1 MKVSQ
6 RAESR
11 APRAAFG
18 PLRAAHGSV
27 VARLLRTR
35 SRRLFDRTLTGVRRC
50 VWATEQVGPR
60 VAGKRHSLCA
70 VASPVPEIRFLTID
84 GRRLAY
90 QVTGEGPLLLCPAWW
105 VSHLELDQRD
115 PAFAGF
121 WEAIGAGYSLVR
133 YDRLGVGVSDRD
145 LRDGDLTVEG
155 EVEVIGALLDEL
167 GAERVCVLG
176 GSSGGCAAIAFA
188 ARFPERVERLM
199 LYGSYADGPSI
210 TPPAVREAI
219 VATIRSHWGI
229 GSRLLS
235 DIFLGEVSS
244 REQEWFAR
252 FQRLA
257 ASADTAAALLEQVY
271 RNDVRDQL
279 PRVRAPTTVVHRRED
294 RAIPYRLG
302 REVAA
307 GITDATLVPLKGS
320 AHFPWGGDADSV
332 VRALRAVL
340 TVHSPPERRAEEDPA
355 AALLSRREREVL
367 TLVAHGLNDR
377 EIAEQLI
384 VSPHTVHRHVANI
397 RHKLGRGSRTAAV
410 AEAARLGL
418 L

>member
-1 MKVSQ
+1 V
-6 RAESR
+6 
-11 APRAAFG
+11 P
-18 PLRAAHGSV
+18 V
-27 VARLLRTR
+27 
-35 SRRLFDRTLTGVRRC
+35 
-50 VWATEQVGPR
+50 
-60 VAGKRHSLCA
+60 
-70 VASPVPEIRFLTID
+70 VPEIRFLTVG
-84 GRRLAY
+84 GRRVAY
-90 QVTGEGPLLLCPAWW
+90 EVAGEGPLLLCPAWW
-105 VSHLELDQRD
+105 VSHLELDRGN
-115 PAFAGF
+115 PAFAQF

-133 YDRLGVGVSDRD
+133 YDRLGVGVSDRE
-145 LRDGDLTVEG
+145 LRDEDLTVDG

-167 GAERVCVLG
+167 GAERVGLLG

-199 LYGSYADGPSI
+199 LYGAYAAGPSI
-210 TPPAVREAI
+210 TPPAVGEAI

-244 REQEWFAR
+244 QEQERFAR

-279 PRVRAPTTVVHRRED
+279 PLVKAPTMVVHRRED

-307 GITDATLVPLKGS
+307 GIMGATLVPLAGS
-320 AHFPWGGDADSV
+320 AHFPWAGDADSV

-340 TVHSPPERRAEEDPA
+340 TAQSPHERPAEEEPA

-367 TLVAHGLNDR
+367 KLVAQGLNDR
-377 EIAEQLI
+377 EIAQQLI

>member
-1 MKVSQ
+1 
-6 RAESR
+6 
-11 APRAAFG
+11 
-18 PLRAAHGSV
+18 
-27 VARLLRTR
+27 
-35 SRRLFDRTLTGVRRC
+35 
-50 VWATEQVGPR
+50 VG
-60 VAGKRHSLCA
+60 L
-70 VASPVPEIRFLTID
+70 
-84 GRRLAY
+84 
-90 QVTGEGPLLLCPAWW
+90 
-105 VSHLELDQRD
+105 
-115 PAFAGF
+115 
-121 WEAIGAGYSLVR
+121 
-133 YDRLGVGVSDRD
+133 
-145 LRDGDLTVEG
+145 
-155 EVEVIGALLDEL
+155 
-167 GAERVCVLG
+167 LG

-219 VATIRSHWGI
+219 VATVRSHWGI

-244 REQEWFAR
+244 RDQEWFAR

-257 ASADTAAALLEQVY
+257 ASADTAAAMLEQVY

-279 PRVRAPTTVVHRRED
+279 SRVKAPTMVIHRRGD

-307 GITDATLVPLKGS
+307 GITDATLVPLEGS
-320 AHFPWGGDADSV
+320 AHFPWAGDANSV
-332 VRALRAVL
+332 VRALRGVL
-340 TVHSPPERRAEEDPA
+340 ISHSQPERPADEDPA

>member
-1 MKVSQ
+1 MQDSQ
-6 RAESR
+6 PVDHARSLSAVV
-11 APRAAFG
+11 
-18 PLRAAHGSV
+18 PL
-27 VARLLRTR
+27 
-35 SRRLFDRTLTGVRRC
+35 VR
-50 VWATEQVGPR
+50 
-60 VAGKRHSLCA
+60 
-70 VASPVPEIRFLTID
+70 EIRFLMVGD
-84 GRRLAY
+84 RRVAYELA
-90 QVTGEGPLLLCPAWW
+90 GEGPLLLCPAWW
-105 VSHLELDQRD
+105 VSHLEIDRGH
-115 PAFAGF
+115 PALAQF
-121 WEAIGAGYSLVR
+121 WEAIGDGYCLVR
-133 YDRLGVGVSDRD
+133 YDRLGVGASDRE
-145 LRDGDLTVEG
+145 LRDEDLTVDA
-155 EVEVIGALLDEL
+155 EVEVIRALLDEL
-167 GAERVCVLG
+167 GAERVTLLG
-176 GSSGGCAAIAFA
+176 GSSSGCAAIAFA

-199 LYGSYADGPSI
+199 LYGSYAEGPSI

-219 VATIRSHWGI
+219 VATVRSHWGI

-244 REQEWFAR
+244 QEQERFAR

-257 ASADTAAALLEQVY
+257 ASADAAAALLEQVY

-279 PRVRAPTTVVHRRED
+279 PLVKAPTMVVHRRED

-307 GITDATLVPLKGS
+307 GITGATLVPLGGS
-320 AHFPWGGDADSV
+320 AHFPWVGDADGV
-332 VRALRAVL
+332 VRALRAML
-340 TVHSPPERRAEEDPA
+340 TTQSSPERPAEEESAA

-367 TLVAHGLNDR
+367 KLVAHGLTDR
-377 EIAEQLI
+377 EIAQQLI

>member
-1 MKVSQ
+1 MS
-6 RAESR
+6 
-11 APRAAFG
+11 
-18 PLRAAHGSV
+18 
-27 VARLLRTR
+27 
-35 SRRLFDRTLTGVRRC
+35 
-50 VWATEQVGPR
+50 
-60 VAGKRHSLCA
+60 
-70 VASPVPEIRFLTID
+70 
-84 GRRLAY
+84 
-90 QVTGEGPLLLCPAWW
+90 
-105 VSHLELDQRD
+105 
-115 PAFAGF
+115 
-121 WEAIGAGYSLVR
+121 
-133 YDRLGVGVSDRD
+133 
-145 LRDGDLTVEG
+145 VEG
-155 EVEVIGALLDEL
+155 EVEVIRALLDEL
-167 GAERVCVLG
+167 GAERVAVLG

-219 VATIRSHWGI
+219 VTAIRSHWGI

-235 DIFLGEVSS
+235 DIFLGEVGS

-307 GITDATLVPLKGS
+307 GITGATLVPLKGS
-320 AHFPWGGDADSV
+320 AHFPWAGDADGV

-340 TVHSPPERRAEEDPA
+340 AAQSPPEEDSA

-367 TLVAHGLNDR
+367 RLVAHGLNDR